1 MKPADVARLVTLS
14 AIWSLSFIFMRI
26 VAPPLGPVWTAGLR
40 VLIGGATLASWL
52 VLTGRDAGV
61 REHWQA
67 YLAIGV
73 VNSALPFVMFAYAAL
88 TLPASYMAILN
99 AMVPLFAVLLG
110 ALLLNEALTA
120 GRIVGIAAGIAGV
133 ALVTGAGA
141 IEMEANAW
149 LAVGACLLATLC
161 YALSAVGIKLR
172 GGALSPYAIAAW
184 SQLFA
189 SLALLPPAVLLP
201 PPGPITPIVVACLLA
216 LALLC
221 SGVAYLLYFR
231 LIKDI
236 GPTRTSTLTF
246 LLPAFGVVWGT
257 LLLGETVTLP
267 MLAGAI
273 LIVSGTAA
281 VLRPAVAARSDA
293 PVPR

>member
-40 VLIGGATLASWL
+40 VLIGGSALAAWL
-52 VLTGRDAGV
+52 VLSGRDAGV
-61 REHWQA
+61 RRHWRA
-67 YLAIGV
+67 YLVIGV
-73 VNSALPFVMFAYAAL
+73 VNSALPFVLFAYAAL
-88 TLPASYMAILN
+88 TLPASTMAILN
-99 AMVPLFAVLLG
+99 AMVPLFVVLLG
-110 ALLLNEALTA
+110 ALFLSESLTV
-120 GRIVGIAAGIAGV
+120 GRMLGIAAGIAGV

-141 IEMEANAW
+141 IDMGTNAW
-149 LAVGACLLATLC
+149 LAVGACLVATLC
-161 YALSAVGIKLR
+161 YALAAVGIKLR

-189 SLALLPPAVLLP
+189 SLALLPPAMFLP
-201 PPGPITPIVVACLLA
+201 PAGPITPIVVACLLA

-221 SGVAYLLYFR
+221 SGVAYVLYFR
-231 LIKDI
+231 LIRDI

-246 LLPAFGVVWGT
+246 LLPAFGIVWGT
-257 LLLGETVTLP
+257 LLLDETVTVP

-273 LIVSGTAA
+273 LILSGTAA
-281 VLRPAVAARSDA
+281 VLRPARARSGA
-293 PVPR
+293 PGARP